1 MWELGTGKALGTL
14 RGHRGRLIAV
24 TYSPDGKLLASV
36 SGDGAVKIWD
46 VSILKAKATLQGIRE
61 VRALAFAPDGRT
73 LAFCGFEMEK
83 ETILVKLI
91 DPMAGKEK
99 ATIKPRMD
107 CPKVVA
113 FSPDGKK
120 LALAG
125 ELSGEQIVIG
135 SHGLVILWK
144 LEE

>member
-1 MWELGTGKALGTL
+1 
-14 RGHRGRLIAV
+14 LIAV

-36 SGDGAVKIWD
+36 SGDGAVKVWD
-46 VSILKAKATLQGIRE
+46 LSILKAKTTLQGIRE

-83 ETILVKLI
+83 ETILVKLF

-99 ATIKPRMD
+99 ATIRPRMD
-107 CPKVVA
+107 CPKALA
-113 FSPDGKK
+113 FSPDGKR

-125 ELSGEQIVIG
+125 ELGGGKMVIG
-135 SHGLVILWK
+135 DQGLVILWK
-144 LEE
+144 LEK